1 MILGDATF
9 KHTILDD
16 SVQAIITS
24 PPYFNL
30 RKYSE
35 DKGHEAVEIGG
46 GKTVDEYVIHLVKAF
61 HKFKD
66 CLKDDGLLWLNL
78 RVPS

>member
-35 DKGHEAVEIGG
+35 DKGHEAVEIGRG
-46 GKTVDEYVIHLVKAF
+46 E
-61 HKFKD
+61 
-66 CLKDDGLLWLNL
+66 
-78 RVPS
+78 R

>member
-1 MILGDATF
+1 MIMGDATF

-24 PPYFNL
+24 PPYCNL

-35 DKGHEAVEIGG
+35 DKGHEAVEIGRG
-46 GKTVDEYVIHLVKAF
+46 GN
-61 HKFKD
+61 
-66 CLKDDGLLWLNL
+66 GR
-78 RVPS
+78 RVCKPSGKSLPQLQRLPQRRRAALA

>member
-1 MILGDATF
+1 MENRVILGDAMARQP
-9 KHTILDD
+9 IPDN

-35 DKGHEAVEIGG
+35 DKEHEAVEIGRE
-46 GKTVDEYVIHLVKAF
+46 KTVD
-61 HKFKD
+61 
-66 CLKDDGLLWLNL
+66 
-78 RVPS
+78 